1 MNAPRILLTVVA
13 LLAAGVGSAWAGG
26 RVYGGVA
33 VGVGG
38 GPGPHWGGGGY
49 YGRPYW
55 GGGYYRRP
63 YWGGGYYGG
72 LFLPGPYLYPGPVVD
87 PYYVPQ
93 PVVVVPAQP
102 QVYIE
107 QGGAVVESAPESSQ
121 YWYYCHETRSYYPFV
136 KECPGG
142 WQKVPPRPAQ

>member
-1 MNAPRILLTVVA
+1 LLQERIEDHPMRAPSILLVVAA
-13 LLAAGVGSAWAGG
+13 LLAAGAGSAWAGG
-26 RVYGGVA
+26 LVYGGVTI
-33 VGVGG
+33 GVGG
-38 GPGPHWGGGGY
+38 GPV
-49 YGRPYW
+49 PYW

-63 YWGGGYYGG
+63 YWGGVY
-72 LFLPGPYLYPGPVVD
+72 FPGPYLYPGPVVD

-107 QGGAVVESAPESSQ
+107 QGGAAVEPAPESSQ
-121 YWYYCHETRSYYPFV
+121 YWYYCHETRNYYPYV

-142 WQKVPPRPAQ
+142 WQKIPPRPAQ

>member
-1 MNAPRILLTVVA
+1 MNARKFLLSLAA
-13 LLAAGVGSAWAGG
+13 LFVAGVGSAWAGG
-26 RVYGGVA
+26 QVYGGVA

-38 GPGPHWGGGGY
+38 GPYWGGGAY

-55 GGGYYRRP
+55 GGGYYGRP
-63 YWGGGYYGG
+63 YWRGGSYGG
-72 LFLPGPYLYPGPVVD
+72 VYFPGPYLYPGPVVA
-87 PYYVPQ
+87 PYYEP

-107 QGGAVVESAPESSQ
+107 QGASVEQAPETSQ
-121 YWYYCHETRSYYPFV
+121 YWYYCREARNYYPYV

-142 WQKVPPRPAQ
+142 WQKVPPRPAP